1 MAKRNRK
8 RNSNDLTIAQAEGDV
23 RYGPQVSQIR
33 DLYQQAAN
41 QRVSDINAAKQNATS
56 AIAFARAARPEVNAI
71 YKRGANVEKVAA
83 TDVAN
88 AFAPLSAGADP
99 FRAAAARET
108 QGAKTRMEEARTAA
122 RQELV
127 DRATASKAGQGFAI
141 NQARQEYGAAK
152 STLGQ
157 KLQDIL
163 GQRGSYISGRLG
175 TLANQRAA
183 EDLKVRL
190 AKMGDATTRDIAAAK
205 IEATAEEGA
214 ANRKAK
220 GTTKTKS
227 GSGSGGG
234 GGQTP
239 KQRGD
244 FADQVNA
251 AISLARQMKQA
262 NTKQDRR
269 AVGDSLLKGRVTPK
283 GGDPN
288 KDAYPKFGQLAL
300 TTALDMVYD
309 KHVARPT
316 AAALHTRGINVADIP
331 NVRSYGQWINTPDGR
346 RWRAAQRAPKVTGRP
361 RNTTP
366 NVFTTS
372 PFGRRF

>member
-1 MAKRNRK
+1 MAKRNRR

-33 DLYQQAAN
+33 DLYQQAAT
-41 QRVSDINAAKQNATS
+41 QKVSDINAAKQNARS

-71 YKRGANVEKVAA
+71 YKRGGNVERVAA
-83 TDVAN
+83 ADVAN
-88 AFAPLSAGADP
+88 AFTPLGAGADP

-141 NQARQEYGAAK
+141 NQARQEYGSSK
-152 STLGQ
+152 GTLDQ

-183 EDLKVRL
+183 ENLKLRL
-190 AKMGDATTRDIAAAK
+190 ANMDDQTKREIAAANNQ
-205 IEATAEEGA
+205 ARANEGA

-220 GTTKTKS
+220 AQQEKNRP
-227 GSGSGGG
+227 GSGGG
-234 GGQTP
+234 GQSP

-244 FADQVNA
+244 FADEVNA
-251 AISLARQMKQA
+251 ALSLARRMRVT
-262 NTKQDRR
+262 NTKEDRAQTAR
-269 AVGDSLLKGRVTPK
+269 DLLKGAVTPTD
-283 GGDPN
+283 GDPN

-300 TTALDMVYD
+300 SVALDQLYD
-309 KHVARPT
+309 RHVSRQN
-316 AAALHTRGINVADIP
+316 AAALHTRGIKVSDIP
-331 NVRSYGQWINTPDGR
+331 NVTSYTTWVPQEQQRQTQEATRRRREAAARRRRAGTVFGQN
-346 RWRAAQRAPKVTGRP
+346 
-361 RNTTP
+361 
-366 NVFTTS
+366 
-372 PFGRRF
+372 PFGPPL